1 MNADGSRAVDTTL
14 DVGAE
19 LDALPWFG
27 GALLGAGA
35 LLALLAAG
43 LIVLSLPRRGR

>member
-19 LDALPWFG
+19 LDGLPWFG